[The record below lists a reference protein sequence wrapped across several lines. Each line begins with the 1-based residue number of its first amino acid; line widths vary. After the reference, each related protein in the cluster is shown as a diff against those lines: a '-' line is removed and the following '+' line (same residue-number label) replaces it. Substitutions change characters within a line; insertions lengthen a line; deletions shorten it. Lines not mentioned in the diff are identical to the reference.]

1 MGNAILEYRPQRRA
15 ARLLFV
21 ERTIRRF
28 SPATLPAEPYSSGRY
43 RQHKACRNKN
53 QAKNARGQSC
63 PPAQISIALLPLP
76 AVSFVGGFQTPAGPE
91 KTRAHPSGR
100 HLKPIT
106 FADHRVA
113 QEHVSCRR
121 SCGSQNIRRGKRQ
134 NDYGWGLGNEP
145 GPIEDNVLVP
155 DSDEILPEPSAH
167 GKLEAGTGEH
177 EEKKGP
183 GGFLFLGLGLSF
195 RGQRVLV
202 R

>member
-106 FADHRVA
+106 RADSGPILGHSRYTF
-113 QEHVSCRR
+113 
-121 SCGSQNIRRGKRQ
+121 SCGISRPKSPQCGLCDLSGTPSTVWHTLDVREV
-134 NDYGWGLGNEP
+134 NDRLVELNDNGL
-145 GPIEDNVLVP
+145 
-155 DSDEILPEPSAH
+155 
-167 GKLEAGTGEH
+167 
-177 EEKKGP
+177 EE
-183 GGFLFLGLGLSF
+183 
-195 RGQRVLV
+195 R
-202 R
+202 